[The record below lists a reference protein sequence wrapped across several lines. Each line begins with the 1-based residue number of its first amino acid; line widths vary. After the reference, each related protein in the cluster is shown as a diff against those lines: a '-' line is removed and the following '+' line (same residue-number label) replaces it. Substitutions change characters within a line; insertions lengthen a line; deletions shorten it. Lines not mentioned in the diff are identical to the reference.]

1 MLLCNCNNF
10 LFFISLIVI
19 FGALFFLNKLLILL
33 VHSFHGYQ
41 SLQSY
46 RITIILW
53 NQGSQV
59 LPLALQSLI
68 SEVNSDFLN
77 NRQFFMVAITSL
89 FE

>member
-1 MLLCNCNNF
+1 
-10 LFFISLIVI
+10 
-19 FGALFFLNKLLILL
+19 

-46 RITIILW
+46 RITNILW
-53 NQGSQV
+53 NQGSHV

-89 FE
+89 FELHLLLYCLQGFAVDIHLGIP